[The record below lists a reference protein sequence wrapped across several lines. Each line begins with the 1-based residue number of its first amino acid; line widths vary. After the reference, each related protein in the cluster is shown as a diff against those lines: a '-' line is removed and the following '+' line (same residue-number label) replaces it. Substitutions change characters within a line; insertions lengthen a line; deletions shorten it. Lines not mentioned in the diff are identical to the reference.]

1 MLVVALALALRP
13 VSIEGTAHC
22 PSPVALA
29 RALANM
35 LPEAKLSDGADRDR
49 ALVVRID
56 DLGAKFRLRV
66 GDDTRELADG
76 GRRCEERARQAAVV
90 VALALAPPS
99 VEEPPTPKAEP
110 PTTEAAAPPPSEA
123 EVRAPIEERRPPSPI
138 VRRTMVA
145 LELAAGLD
153 MAPAA
158 DGGALAAGALA
169 FRLAAGRPRFAVML
183 GVAATSPSTMKLAPA
198 PVSMT
203 RFPIDLSARYVAHA
217 GKERETAFDLGA
229 VGDLLLLEGA
239 AGSGGNRLSVGI
251 RAAASERFWMTDDT
265 AIFVGIE
272 TALLPNTYALV
283 IDDGMA
289 SRPEGHTPD
298 FWLGLS
304 LGCVVRVR

>member
-1 MLVVALALALRP
+1 VLVLALALALRP

-22 PSPVALA
+22 PSPAALA
-29 RALANM
+29 RALADM
-35 LPEAKLSDGADRDR
+35 LPEARIADGDG

-56 DLGAKFRLRV
+56 DLGARFRLRV
-66 GDDTRELADG
+66 GADTRELADG

-99 VEEPPTPKAEP
+99 VEEPPTPMLAP
-110 PTTEAAAPPPSEA
+110 PTAEAAAPPPTEA
-123 EVRAPIEERRPPSPI
+123 EVRAPIEERPAPRAIAP
-138 VRRTMVA
+138 RALVA
-145 LELAAGLD
+145 FELGAGLH
-153 MAPAA
+153 MAPSA
-158 DGGALAAGALA
+158 DGGTLAEGALA
-169 FRLAAGRPRFAVML
+169 LRLAAGRPRFQILL

-203 RFPIDLSARYVAHA
+203 RFPIDLSARYVARA
-217 GKERETAFDLGA
+217 GKERETAFDVGA
-229 VGDLLLLEGA
+229 VGDVLLLEAASGA
-239 AGSGGNRLSVGI
+239 GGNRLSLGV
-251 RAAASERFWMTDDT
+251 RAAASERFWLTDDA
-265 AIFVGIE
+265 AIFASIE
-272 TALLPNTYALV
+272 TAFLPNTYALV